1 MESFNELNGFV
12 SRKRQRGRLS
22 SAVLLLFPDG
32 LCEQTNGD
40 GHGTRTNSLEEKK
53 KWESK
58 EGSLRDQNFCISD
71 K

>member
-1 MESFNELNGFV
+1 MESLNELIGFV
-12 SRKRQRGRLS
+12 SRKRQRGPLS

-53 KWESK
+53 KWK
-58 EGSLRDQNFCISD
+58 FGSLRDQNFCISE